1 MSQKKI
7 NNLFYLFPGIYLII
21 GLGLFVGGLAWLISC
36 FHFRE
41 SAIEV
46 PAVITE
52 ITKQRDSDGEY
63 HYKVYISYEYSGEFF
78 EDIPINSYSSS
89 MYEGQEITLYCD
101 PEHPGKAKVSSM
113 FYFGPV
119 LLIGLGTAFS
129 VIGGVILIIYIKKTT
144 RRKKIKTEGRI
155 LYATV
160 EQIVYN
166 ESYSV
171 NGSHPY
177 VIYCTYGDNYKD
189 VIYRFKSENLWYDPS
204 DLFPVGSSIEVR
216 VDEKD
221 YSKYY
226 VNVESMEKKF
236 IDYT

>member
-1 MSQKKI
+1 MSKKKI
-7 NNLFYLFPGIYLII
+7 EKFFYLFPGIFLVI
-21 GLGLFVGGLAWLISC
+21 GLGLFAGGIIWLISC

-41 SAIEV
+41 TAIEV

-52 ITKQRDSDGEY
+52 ITRQRDSDGEY
-63 HYKVYISYEYSGEFF
+63 YHNVYISYEYNGEYF

-89 MYEGQEITLYCD
+89 MYQGQEVTLYCD
-101 PEHPGKAKVSSM
+101 PEHPGRVRLSSM
-113 FYFGPV
+113 FYFGPI
-119 LLIGLGTAFS
+119 LLMGMGIIFS
-129 VIGGVILIIYIKKTT
+129 IVGGVIFITFVKTAA
-144 RRKKIKTEGRI
+144 RRKKIKAEGRI

-177 VIYCTYGDNYKD
+177 VIYCTYRDDYRD
-189 VIYRFKSENLWYDPS
+189 IIYRFKSENLWSDPS
-204 DLFPVGSSIEVR
+204 VLFPVGSSIEVR

-226 VNVESMEKKF
+226 VNAEALEKKF